1 MRKLILFSLL
11 SLVLLV
17 VIFSACTRERII
29 NQVVADTSC
38 FTCHSDQNT
47 FILAA
52 EKQWENSVH
61 ASGRTLGENFSPCS
75 GCHTNEGFVYR
86 LANGSAPSQ
95 PVENPTA
102 IGCFTCHA
110 PHTNGNLTL
119 RTVAAV
125 TMSDGSTFDH
135 GLGNLCANCHKSRR
149 DVNTYVYDGV
159 KFTSTHWGPHLSGQG
174 DMLNGTN
181 GYEYAGYTYYSSPH
195 TTRTVNGCVDCHMYP
210 TPSYQMGGHTWKM
223 EVDGEENIA
232 ACNQSGCHATVTEFN
247 RVTADF
253 PDGVQDSL
261 QTLLDVLANELVAAG
276 LIDSVNH
283 QTISGRVVAKA
294 DSAGA
299 VWNFLFV
306 EEDRCLGIHNTQY
319 AAALMNSSIDYLRST
334 AAFNLRASH

>member
-11 SLVLLV
+11 SLVMLV
-17 VIFSACTRERII
+17 VIFSACTRERIV
-29 NQVVADTSC
+29 NQVIADTSC
-38 FTCHSDQNT
+38 FNCHSDQNT
-47 FILAA
+47 FVLAA

-61 ASGRTLGENFSPCS
+61 ASGGTLGENSASCS
-75 GCHTNEGFVYR
+75 RCHTNEGFVRYVTGMT
-86 LANGSAPSQ
+86 AIEI
-95 PVENPTA
+95 ENPTA

-119 RTVAAV
+119 RTVAPY
-125 TMSDGSTFDH
+125 TMEDGSIYDKGTS
-135 GLGNLCANCHKSRR
+135 NLCANCHHSRR
-149 DVNTYVYDGV
+149 NVNTYVYDGV
-159 KFTSTHWGPHLSGQG
+159 KFTSTHWGPHSNGQG

-181 GYEYAGYTYYSSPH
+181 GYEYAGNTYTSSPH

-210 TPSYQMGGHTWKM
+210 TPSYEMGGHTWRM
-223 EVDGEENIA
+223 EANGDENVD
-232 ACNQSGCHATVTEFN
+232 ACNQDGCHATVTEFD

-299 VWNFLFV
+299 VWNYLFV
-306 EEDRCLGIHNTQY
+306 LEDKCLGIHNTQY

-334 AAFNLRASH
+334 AFLNLRASH